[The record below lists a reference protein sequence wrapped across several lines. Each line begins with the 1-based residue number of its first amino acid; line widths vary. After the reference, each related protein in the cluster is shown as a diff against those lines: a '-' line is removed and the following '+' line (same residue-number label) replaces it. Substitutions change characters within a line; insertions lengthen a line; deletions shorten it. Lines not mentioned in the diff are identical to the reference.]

1 MTQSPLWSSDRSSG
15 WAAGRPA
22 LRRAGRA
29 LAVAPFVASTLTGCY
44 RYARVDGAAPP
55 VGAQV
60 AAEINDQG
68 RVALADSLGRSP
80 GTVEGRLLSADDS
93 SFTLSVSG
101 VRSLRG
107 DERTP
112 WAGERVTLRR
122 TSVGELRQRR
132 LATGATALAGAAVLG
147 AVVALAVSLGI
158 TGDSDGEP
166 GERKPGT
173 PPGEQ

>member
-1 MTQSPLWSSDRSSG
+1 MTPQPLAPSDPSSDR
-15 WAAGRPA
+15 AAHRSA

-44 RYARVDGAAPP
+44 RYARVDGASPP

-60 AAEINDQG
+60 AADINDQG

-80 GTVEGRLLSADDS
+80 GTVEGRLLSVDDS
-93 SFTLSVSG
+93 SFTLAVSA
-101 VRSLRG
+101 VRSLRA

-112 WAGERVTLRR
+112 WAGERVVLRR
-122 TSVGELRQRR
+122 SSVSELQQRR
-132 LATGATALAGAAVLG
+132 LATGPTALAAAVVVG
-147 AVVALAVSLGI
+147 AVAVLAVSLGLS
-158 TGDSDGEP
+158 GDRDGEP